1 MMDSSLKAL
10 LDGVIIG
17 AIVIVFF
24 ELKGPKMIKVLAG
37 H

>member
-1 MMDSSLKAL
+1 MDSSLKAL
-10 LDGVIIG
+10 LDGVIFG
-17 AIVIVFF
+17 LVVILFF